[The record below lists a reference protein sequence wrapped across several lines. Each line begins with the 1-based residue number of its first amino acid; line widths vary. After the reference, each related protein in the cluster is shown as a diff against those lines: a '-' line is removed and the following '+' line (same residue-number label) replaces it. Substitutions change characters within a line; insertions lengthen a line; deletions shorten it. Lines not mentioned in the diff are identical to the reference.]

1 MSAFA
6 IGSVLGLGGV
16 TGAAAVFRNRFYA
29 SFAFVILGVHTLITV
44 GIHAQAA
51 ELLGGALTP
60 LYAYFQVA
68 VYLHFLLLVKPRL
81 RPLSYRLFVSLPGS
95 WFAAGTFFALPW
107 AVAGLVG
114 LELPGVW
121 LPYALAVVGLVQSLH
136 IPRETVDLVID
147 RGDSGALSRQPTG
160 EERVERPLRIVQIT
174 DPHLGPFMSEARLAG
189 ICQRAVDADPDL
201 VLLTGD
207 FFTMEAHGTPG
218 SLGRA
223 LAPLKA
229 IEGRTFACR
238 GNHDH
243 EAPRLVAEGLAEAGV
258 LLLNDEA
265 ALVETPA
272 GPVQILGLDH
282 RWRGRVEAMRE
293 VCQAHPRIAGALRL
307 VMLHDP
313 SAFEQ
318 LDPGEGDLV
327 FSGHTHGGQVGLV
340 SLGLSW
346 TAVSGL
352 FRIPDHG
359 FWSRGPDRMYIHRGT
374 GHYGFPL
381 RLGVP
386 AEESVLRVHP
396 VG

>member
-6 IGSVLGLGGV
+6 IGSVLGLGGA

-29 SFAFVILGVHTLITV
+29 TFAFVILGIHTLISV
-44 GIHAQAA
+44 GLHAQIASR
-51 ELLGGALTP
+51 LGGALVP
-60 LYAYFQVA
+60 LYAALQVT
-68 VYLHFLLLVKPRL
+68 VYLHFMLLSKPKL
-81 RPLSYRLFVSLPGS
+81 RPLAYRLFVSLPGS

-107 AVAGLVG
+107 AVVGLFG

-121 LPYALAVVGLVQSLH
+121 LPYVLGLVGLVQSLW
-136 IPRETVDLVID
+136 IPRQTVDLVLD
-147 RGDSGALSRQPTG
+147 RADSGGLSRQPVG
-160 EERVERPLRIVQIT
+160 EARVERPLRIVQIT

-218 SLGRA
+218 ALGRA

-258 LLLNDEA
+258 RLLNDA
-265 ALVETPA
+265 AAVVDTPA
-272 GPVQILGLDH
+272 GRVQILGLDH
-282 RWRGRVEAMRE
+282 RWRGRVAAMRE
-293 VCQAHPRIAGALRL
+293 VCQAHPRVDGALRL

-340 SLGLSW
+340 SLGMNW

-359 FWSRGPDRMYIHRGT
+359 FWSRGTDRMYIHRGT